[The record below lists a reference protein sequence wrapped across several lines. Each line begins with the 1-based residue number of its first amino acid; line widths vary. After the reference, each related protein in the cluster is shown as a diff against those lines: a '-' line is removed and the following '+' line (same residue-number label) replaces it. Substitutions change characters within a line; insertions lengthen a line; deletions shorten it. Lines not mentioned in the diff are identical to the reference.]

1 MEFVKEDDNMDN
13 ETKGVESDN
22 ESEYSDE
29 NEEDQNKNDDDDD
42 DDEDNVDDEDEDDDD
57 DDDDD
62 EDLELLEK
70 GTGLEEMY
78 GNRETPI
85 SDDDE
90 HDNDEEDDS
99 DNDDEDDEDYL
110 QKFSKHINTNDL
122 EKLHPGINMCNN
134 EEVSALSRIVRD
146 QKGRIIDPLH
156 TTLPFITKYEK
167 ARIVGARAEQLD
179 RGAIPMVKV
188 DPEVINGRIIAEM
201 ELQQKKIPFILA
213 RPLPNGKVEYWRVED
228 LEFV

>member
-1 MEFVKEDDNMDN
+1 MEFVKENDNMDN
-13 ETKGVESDN
+13 EAKGVESDN
-22 ESEYSDE
+22 ESEYSYE
-29 NEEDQNKNDDDDD
+29 NEEEEQNKNDDDDD
-42 DDEDNVDDEDEDDDD
+42 EDEDNVDDDDDEDDEDE
-57 DDDDD
+57 DDD

-90 HDNDEEDDS
+90 HDNDEDDS

-213 RPLPNGKVEYWRVED
+213 RPLPNGKVEYWRIED

>member
-1 MEFVKEDDNMDN
+1 MEFVKENDNMDN
-13 ETKGVESDN
+13 EAKGVESDN
-22 ESEYSDE
+22 ESEYSYE
-29 NEEDQNKNDDDDD
+29 NEEEEQNKNDDDDD
-42 DDEDNVDDEDEDDDD
+42 EDEDNVDDEDDEDE
-57 DDDDD
+57 DDD

-90 HDNDEEDDS
+90 HDNDEDDS

-213 RPLPNGKVEYWRVED
+213 RPLPNGKVEYWRIED